1 MYNNLLDIKLIKI
14 KNKLVDI
21 KKEDGK
27 IIITNKSKFNGKL
40 IFKKIFKNVLDYTS
54 ISFYGNVIKGNNL
67 VLKLINRKKEIIEK
81 FNLNS
86 TTCINKSLKYF
97 LVELEIFPESIIE
110 ITNIGIKYTDK
121 LDMDFI
127 SDINS
132 ENLIITTSY
141 PSSVDDTTD
150 ICIHNKIKEYIN
162 NGINYSIID
171 VIDTEYVMIYEY
183 DGIKVFK
190 ISYSILR
197 EILLIKFFKII
208 MIYHLNI
215 KIANILDAVNI
226 NNTNI
231 LFYMDEK
238 SSLLDNYKKYDFIN
252 LVDFISRY
260 NRKNNVSWVF
270 YKEFVKNASESIIDI
285 KYSNYKII
293 DKFISIKDK
302 NLLNKDINLIKDISQ
317 KKIDKYKYN
326 YNQPVD
332 IPILTIAVPAYN
344 VEKYLK
350 NSIFSLINHK
360 LSNKIEVLI
369 INDGSKDNTKI
380 IGQELQDMTTF
391 DGNSI
396 VRLINKENGG
406 HGSAINVGIELA
418 RGKYFKLMDGDDYL
432 KTDELVKL
440 IEILEKEDTDLILT
454 NYVEDSS
461 VLNVHRVINHYDFMK
476 PGHQYKMEELV
487 SDEFGFGKWG
497 PLLATSTY
505 RTELLK
511 NSRFKISENR
521 FYVDMEYNL
530 NGFLISNTVKYYPL
544 NLYVYYIGRSGQSVS
559 QESFI
564 KNYKDHEYVTM
575 RLISELYND
584 KRAITPK
591 KKYYFINNAVLLM
604 IQLQYNLTFD
614 NFKSLKQFFEFDNN
628 LKKYPEIYNM
638 EGVATKKV
646 KIGRIFKNKTLAKT
660 LLAIINIFNREN

>member
-54 ISFYGNVIKGNNL
+54 ISFYGNVVKGNNL

-81 FNLNS
+81 FNINS

-121 LDMDFI
+121 LDMDFV

-141 PSSVDDTTD
+141 PSSGDDTTD

-260 NRKNNVSWVF
+260 NRKSNVSWVF
-270 YKEFVKNASESIIDI
+270 YKDFVKNASENIIGI

-317 KKIDKYKYN
+317 KNIDKYN

-380 IGQELQDMTTF
+380 IGQELQDITTF
-391 DGNSI
+391 GGNSI

-440 IEILEKEDTDLILT
+440 IEILEKEDSDLILT

-461 VLNVHRVINHYDFMK
+461 VLNVHRIINHYDFMK
-476 PGHQYKMEELV
+476 PGYQYKMEELV

-511 NSRFKISENR
+511 NSQFKISENR

-564 KNYKDHEYVTM
+564 RNYKDHEYVTM

-584 KRAITPK
+584 KRTITPK